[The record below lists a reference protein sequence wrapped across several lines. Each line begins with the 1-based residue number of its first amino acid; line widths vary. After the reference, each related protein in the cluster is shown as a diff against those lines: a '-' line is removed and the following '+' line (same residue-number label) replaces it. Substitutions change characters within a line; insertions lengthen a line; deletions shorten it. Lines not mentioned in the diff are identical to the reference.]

1 MPARAQT
8 TYTTGE
14 SGSGKSLIRCAH
26 FLVDEFLPD
35 ETGVHYSNFPVRFDK
50 LAEVMGW
57 TDEQV
62 RERVQLIPA
71 DELIKWRDGNSGP
84 WEYWKGVNFK
94 GAHIALDE
102 AHRYCGTS
110 HPKHH
115 ITAWMEFCGRVRH
128 DGGTVEFVT
137 QNSAKLSKKVS
148 DEAGVWIDVVSP
160 LRRKEPFSGATWYDT
175 LQVASKLLGRQVG
188 LSFELRHSK
197 GSGTKKWNL
206 ETMISHW
213 HQAKYFSVYDSYNV
227 VHLEGQGDGK
237 GAEVRRPKEPWE
249 RFSLPYLLVWYF
261 ARNAMPL
268 GLRLVAI
275 SLLVWAFAFNGIG
288 SAVSTVLNA
297 GMQSSA
303 KLAKQSGRDYTVQ
316 PDRTKPVASG
326 EPQPTLAAP
335 YNKAANGK
343 ELAALREEHGVL
355 ASEID
360 AMKTELERRS
370 VLTAVLGENAYFGD
384 GNVYKVGDH
393 INEGIHRGQ
402 FIREVNCKLGRVRL
416 SNGTMLRLGVV
427 SRDALERLRQ
437 YVPAHSPGMPTAP
450 GGLRPGG
457 VPASGVRVS
466 PGSSAPGAT
475 ENGVPRRDAPLS
487 GSPAPQ
493 PVEQPRRRL
502 RSIDGSLNRPGR
514 GNDLGGLDRNPPVL
528 SAPDDQPTPERGSR

>member
-8 TYTTGE
+8 TFTTGE

-35 ETGVHYSNFPVRFDK
+35 EVGVHYSNFPINFPK

-57 TDEQV
+57 SEEQL

-84 WEYWKGVNFK
+84 WEYWAGVNFK

-110 HPKHH
+110 HPKRH
-115 ITAWMEFCGRVRH
+115 IDAWMEFCGHVRH
-128 DGGTVEFVT
+128 QGGTVEFVS
-137 QNSAKLSKKVS
+137 QNRAKLSKKVV
-148 DEAGVWIDVVSP
+148 DECGVWIDVVSP

-197 GSGTKKWNL
+197 GSGTKTWNL

-213 HQAKYFSVYDSYNV
+213 HNAKYFSVYDSYNV
-227 VHLEGQGDGK
+227 VHLEGQGDGQ
-237 GAEVRRPKEPWE
+237 GAEIRRPKEPWE

-261 ARNAMPL
+261 ARNALPL
-268 GLRLVAI
+268 GLRLVGI

-303 KLAKQSGRDYTVQ
+303 KLAKQSGKDYTAQ
-316 PDRTKPVASG
+316 PERTKPVVSG
-326 EPQPTLAAP
+326 EPEPTLAAP
-335 YNKAANGK
+335 YNKAANSK

-360 AMKTELERRS
+360 VMKTELERRS

-393 INEGIHRGQ
+393 INEGIHRGE
-402 FIREVNCKLGRVRL
+402 FIREVNSKAGRVRL
-416 SNGTMLRLGVV
+416 SNGLVLRLGVV
-427 SRDALERLRQ
+427 SRDSLDRLRQ
-437 YVPAHSPGMPTAP
+437 YVPSHSPGMPTAP
-450 GGLRPGG
+450 GSVGPGRIS
-457 VPASGVRVS
+457 PAGIRVS
-466 PGSSAPGAT
+466 PGSNPSGASQS
-475 ENGVPRRDAPLS
+475 GIAGGHAPLS
-487 GSPAPQ
+487 GSPTPQ
-493 PVEQPRRRL
+493 PAEQPRRRL
-502 RSIDGSLNRPGR
+502 RSIDGSVNRPGR
-514 GNDLGGLDRNPPVL
+514 SDDLGGLDRNPAGL
-528 SAPDDQPTPERGSR
+528 SAPDDQPTPER